1 MFQSTAKI
9 KEKTEEEQLYVNHI
23 DAFSFENSDISCDIG
38 EVTEKISMALVRALP
53 PGSLNKMLSGIPVR
67 VEKRQCAIL
76 EISTEAKYNFK
87 ETGCWSRWPDPR
99 RIHYSEYRSDEPNPI
114 NASSEVSCQFLLLE
128 SPALVDITFENEL
141 VYSFFREK
149 LLNKLVKA
157 GNTIGLMIKG
167 FSLPFIIGYAYP
179 EGVVRVEEKTLISF
193 MISTNKTTRIYPS
206 LFSNE
211 YTERIYPFPPE
222 EFLPKLPSRYREV
235 IEGAHNKQY
244 LAPLLVDLAYNK
256 HYLTKIE

>member
-1 MFQSTAKI
+1 M
-9 KEKTEEEQLYVNHI
+9 
-23 DAFSFENSDISCDIG
+23 AFF
-38 EVTEKISMALVRALP
+38 RALP
-53 PGSLNKMLSGIPVR
+53 PGSINKMLSGLPIR
-67 VEKRQCAIL
+67 VEKRQWAIL
-76 EISTEAKYNFK
+76 EVSNEAKYNFK

-99 RIHYSEYRSDEPNPI
+99 TIPYSEYRSNEPNPI
-114 NASSEVSCQFLLLE
+114 NASSEVACQFLLLE
-128 SPALVDITFENEL
+128 SPALVEVTFENEL

-149 LLNKLVKA
+149 LLNKLVKT

-179 EGVVRVEEKTLISF
+179 EGVVRIDENTLISF

-222 EFLPKLPSRYREV
+222 EFLQKLPSRYKEV

-244 LAPLLVDLAYNK
+244 LTPLLVDLAYNK